1 MEASEILSI
10 YVHED
15 DSVHKK
21 LTKKAIKLQK
31 QYYKRRK
38 INEKYI
44 NKKSPL
50 KKAIS
55 IVFDFAL
62 IAVALFCGLVCF
74 CNVSSRM
81 QNLPPSIGGY
91 MAMQIVSGSMRAS
104 GCEIGDS
111 VMVGEA
117 LAYTDPENFATII
130 NQLNDKSKQNNNNI
144 PMTNIIKGICGGYLD
159 QLSFSKRYSE
169 SDFNYIQKSFTKLL
183 NNRDNNTKN
192 KI

>member
-74 CNVSSRM
+74 CNADC
-81 QNLPPSIGGY
+81 QW
-91 MAMQIVSGSMRAS
+91 
-104 GCEIGDS
+104 
-111 VMVGEA
+111 
-117 LAYTDPENFATII
+117 
-130 NQLNDKSKQNNNNI
+130 
-144 PMTNIIKGICGGYLD
+144 
-159 QLSFSKRYSE
+159 
-169 SDFNYIQKSFTKLL
+169 
-183 NNRDNNTKN
+183 
-192 KI
+192 